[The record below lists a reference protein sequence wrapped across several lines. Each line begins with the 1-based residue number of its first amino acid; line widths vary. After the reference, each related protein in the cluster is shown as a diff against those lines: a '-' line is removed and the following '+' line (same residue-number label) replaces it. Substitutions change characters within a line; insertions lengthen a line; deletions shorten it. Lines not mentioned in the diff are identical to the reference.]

1 MAANQ
6 IAHLKTFLQTLRN
19 KYFPEIRMNVT
30 AQYVGVYIV
39 IFVGLIFSF
48 VLFNGI
54 SSNEQL
60 RFRRAFNDASLER
73 VIAIESAIT
82 RYVNSL
88 DALASLYRAVGS
100 VDHET
105 FDVFATSLIAKNPGV
120 QAFEWAPKIAGKD
133 LQSYERQ
140 GKQWH
145 PNYQIFEV
153 DQNGNISPPSE
164 RNEYFPVYY
173 VVPHAGN
180 EQALGF
186 DLGSN
191 ASRRDAIRRA
201 ASSGKMVATQR
212 LTLVQE
218 RGEQF
223 GFLLIAPIYHLSA
236 PTDTE
241 ASRQANLAGLVLGV
255 FRIGDIITQALS
267 HMRAENI
274 GVVVK
279 DMSAPSDEQFLHY
292 FSPNGSL
299 TAPDTH
305 KLSYARTIQI
315 GGRVWSVQCIN
326 EPGYGIGGSQWMAWS
341 ALLNGMVITFLIAG
355 YLLSLVSR
363 NDKIAAVVKE
373 RTEALRQETARVS
386 ALNVEIAAKAAAFRR
401 FVPEQFLVMLGFGT
415 EESILEGHGKAREC
429 TVMFCDIRRF
439 TEIAGR
445 MSAEEVFQ
453 MINAY
458 IGCVSAI
465 VDRNGGFI
473 DHSYGDGVLTI
484 FEDARD
490 AVLAAVELQHY
501 VHNQPMR
508 LRENGEEGVWIALG
522 IGIHRGVVMAGTVGT
537 DTRMQTSVF
546 GDTVNIAARM
556 QELNKDFGTKVLISQ
571 EVRKVLGRDSQI
583 ITRCLGEIEMRG
595 VERALQLYEVVNA
608 LPAERMVKTCA
619 LLEVYEEGCEL
630 LRRGLR
636 VEARGKFE
644 ECLRTYSDD
653 GVSRYLINAI
663 DREADATV

>member
-1 MAANQ
+1 MVANLP
-6 IAHLKTFLQTLRN
+6 ARLKTFLQKIKN
-19 KYFPEIRMNVT
+19 KHFPRLEINVA
-30 AQYVGVYIV
+30 AQYVGVYVV
-39 IFVGLIFSF
+39 ICIGLVFSF

-54 SSNEQL
+54 SSNEQI

-73 VIAIESAIT
+73 VIAIESAMT

-120 QAFEWAPKIAGKD
+120 QALEWAPKIAATD
-133 LQSYERQ
+133 LRAYERQ
-140 GKQWH
+140 GRQWY
-145 PNYQIFEV
+145 PTYQIFEV
-153 DQNGNISPPSE
+153 DQNRNISPPSE
-164 RNEYFPVYY
+164 RSEYFPVYY

-191 ASRRDAIRRA
+191 TFRRDALRRA

-212 LTLVQE
+212 LRLVQE
-218 RGEQF
+218 RGQQF
-223 GFLLIAPIYHLSA
+223 GFLLMAPVYHIAA

-241 ASRQANLAGLVLGV
+241 ALRQANLAGFVLGV
-255 FRIGDIITQALS
+255 FRIGDIVTQALA

-274 GVVVK
+274 GVIVK
-279 DMSAPSDEQFLHY
+279 DMSAPADEQFLHY

-299 TAPDTH
+299 TPPETH

-326 EPGYGIGGSQWMAWS
+326 EPGYGIAGSQWMAWS

-386 ALNVEIAAKAAAFRR
+386 SLNVEIAAKAAAFRK
-401 FVPEQFLVMLGFGT
+401 FVPQQFLVMLGFGT
-415 EESILEGHGKAREC
+415 EESILEGHGKAQEC
-429 TVMFCDIRRF
+429 TILFSDIRRF
-439 TEIAGR
+439 TEISGR
-445 MSAEEVFQ
+445 MTADEVFQ
-453 MINAY
+453 MINSY
-458 IGCVSAI
+458 IRCVSAI
-465 VDRNGGFI
+465 VDKNGGFI

-484 FEDARD
+484 FEDAQD
-490 AVLAAVELQHY
+490 AVRAAVELQHY

-508 LRENGEEGVWIALG
+508 LGENGEEGVWIALG
-522 IGIHRGVVMAGTVGT
+522 IGIHRGIVMAGTVGT

-556 QELNKDFGTKVLISQ
+556 QGLNKDFGTKVLISR
-571 EVRKVLGRDSQI
+571 EVRQVLERNSEFI
-583 ITRCLGEIEMRG
+583 MRCLGEIEIRG
-595 VERALQLYEVVNA
+595 VERVMKLYEVVNA
-608 LPAERMVKTCA
+608 LPAERMIRTCA

-630 LRRGLR
+630 LRRGRRL
-636 VEARGKFE
+636 EARRKFE
-644 ECLRTYSDD
+644 QCLRAYPDD
-653 GVSRYLINAI
+653 GVSRYRVNAI
-663 DREADATV
+663 DRQGDAPT